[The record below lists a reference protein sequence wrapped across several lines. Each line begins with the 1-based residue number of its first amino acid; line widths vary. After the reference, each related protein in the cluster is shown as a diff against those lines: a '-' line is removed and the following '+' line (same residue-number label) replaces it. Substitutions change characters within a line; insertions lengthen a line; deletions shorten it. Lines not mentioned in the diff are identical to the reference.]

1 MKMRR
6 VTIAGQVRL
15 LRFATA
21 AALLELILDREMT
34 LSRSEYEMLLDDLF
48 DWVGEARNELYRFR

>member
-1 MKMRR
+1 MRMRKVR
-6 VTIAGQVRL
+6 VAGAERL

-21 AALLELILDREMT
+21 AALLELILDRELT
-34 LSRSEYEMLLDDLF
+34 ISRDEYESLLDDLF

>member
-1 MKMRR
+1 MKMRK
-6 VTIAGQVRL
+6 VLIAGQVRL

-34 LSRSEYEMLLDDLF
+34 LSRSEYESLLDDLF